1 MSNMTLAELTTAYER
16 RQIIDYT
23 SNGISTQC
31 RRHEMQQVSGP
42 LYKGRETVKKG
53 SEPQFNLFL
62 VFAGIEKGLVYNRGM
77 KHPEWYQVEDCM
89 ETLQQIGYDTLEHFL
104 VAQEEAIQYDRHI
117 GNAVIDFIR
126 QFDPPRAD
134 RYAQYRLDRYAR
146 RAEESRQRLQK
157 EKAEEEAEKAR
168 QTAEQAARRAMLL
181 GWADGMSSFQF
192 GRVMKVLEKKIRIE
206 GTVMPW
212 HQFARWAIQNGWLP
226 YKKENATTRYEKNS
240 KKSRTEYRLQKG
252 GLYYKVSKTV
262 FDFASYL
269 AGKDPCCFSL
279 AEEERPA
286 AEPPDHRR

>member
-104 VAQEEAIQYDRHI
+104 VAQEEAIQHDRHI

-252 GLYYKVSKTV
+252 GLY
-262 FDFASYL
+262 
-269 AGKDPCCFSL
+269 
-279 AEEERPA
+279 
-286 AEPPDHRR
+286 

>member
-104 VAQEEAIQYDRHI
+104 VAQEEAIQHDRHI

-134 RYAQYRLDRYAR
+134 RYAQYPLGPVCPQSGGVP
-146 RAEESRQRLQK
+146 AEA
-157 EKAEEEAEKAR
+157 AE
-168 QTAEQAARRAMLL
+168 
-181 GWADGMSSFQF
+181 G
-192 GRVMKVLEKKIRIE
+192 
-206 GTVMPW
+206 
-212 HQFARWAIQNGWLP
+212 
-226 YKKENATTRYEKNS
+226 
-240 KKSRTEYRLQKG
+240 KSRRG
-252 GLYYKVSKTV
+252 GGKSQANSRTGGKTGN
-262 FDFASYL
+262 ASWL
-269 AGKDPCCFSL
+269 GRWNEQLPVWAGHEGS
-279 AEEERPA
+279 
-286 AEPPDHRR
+286 